1 MRELNYKGKIALIG
15 DSGVG
20 KHTLAQPM
28 VHDLGNE
35 FHNFLGLTI
44 ACYDVR
50 AQGKEDAINAKLVLW
65 DITGTLKAG
74 KLRDNYEEGVRG
86 LIAVADASRIDT
98 VHNIDHWLEAMREK
112 FGDLDTVLVLNK
124 IDLVKDSELE
134 VVESLMSK
142 YAEKYNSPLILTSGA
157 EKMNI
162 QEPFIELGKK
172 ICSKFVGEVGSI
184 EMKDP
189 PNQKQG

>member
-28 VHDLGNE
+28 VNDFGDE

-44 ACYDVR
+44 ASYDVH

-65 DITGTLKAG
+65 DITGTLNTG
-74 KLRDNYEEGVRG
+74 KLRNDYEEGVRG

-98 VHNIDHWLEAMREK
+98 VHNIDHWLEAIREK
-112 FGDLDTVLVLNK
+112 YGDMVYVLVLNK

-134 VVESLMSK
+134 IVKSLMNE

-157 EKMNI
+157 KKVNV
-162 QEPFIELGKK
+162 QEPFIELGKR

-184 EMKDP
+184 EIK
-189 PNQKQG
+189 K